1 MPTIENIEI
10 FVVTRDGGLV
20 SFLMI
25 NDDYLDAL
33 REFIDFINRQVGVY
47 MDAMAGFAGNKVR
60 MELQTARVRRRLPP
74 QKQNDGSSVV
84 VSSSLEDPSRP
95 NVILNRISRA
105 QDYVA
110 DNSEGGFN
118 EQQHTRA
125 IIVFIFA
132 YWDEEI
138 RPRLARAKRLSS
150 PNEIRVDALG
160 DLRLLR
166 GAIIHNKGILPTTS
180 HEKMKVMQ
188 DMFTA
193 NAEITVPRDTMHRL
207 FVGIK
212 QGIGQLIIDHIGA
225 RPGAPDVGQIK
236 DVSIQRIGPAGAS

>member
-1 MPTIENIEI
+1 
-10 FVVTRDGGLV
+10 V
-20 SFLMI
+20 SLPMV

-60 MELQTARVRRRLPP
+60 MELQTARIRRRSAP
-74 QKQNDGSSVV
+74 QIQSDGSSIVA
-84 VSSSLEDPSRP
+84 SSSLEDPSRP
-95 NVILNRISRA
+95 DVILSRIYRA

-138 RPRLARAKRLSS
+138 RPRLPRAKSFSS
-150 PNEIRVDALG
+150 PNDIRVDSLG

-166 GAIIHNKGILPTTS
+166 RAIIHNKGILSTKS

-188 DMFTA
+188 DMFTP
-193 NAEITVPRDTMHRL
+193 NAEISIPRDNMHRL

-212 QGIGQLIIDHIGA
+212 QGIGQRIVDHIGA

-236 DVSIQRIGPAGAS
+236 DVSIKRI

>member
-1 MPTIENIEI
+1 
-10 FVVTRDGGLV
+10 V
-20 SFLMI
+20 
-25 NDDYLDAL
+25 
-33 REFIDFINRQVGVY
+33 
-47 MDAMAGFAGNKVR
+47 
-60 MELQTARVRRRLPP
+60 RVRRRLSPE
-74 QKQNDGSSVV
+74 KQSDGSSIV
-84 VSSSLEDPSRP
+84 VSSSLEDPNRP
-95 NVILNRISRA
+95 DVILNRISRTE
-105 QDYVA
+105 DYIA

-166 GAIIHNKGILPTTS
+166 GAIIHNKGILS
-180 HEKMKVMQ
+180 RISYEKLKVMQ
-188 DMFTA
+188 DMFA
-193 NAEITVPRDTMHRL
+193 PNSEIRVPQDSMHRV

-212 QGIGQLIIDHIGA
+212 QGIGQLIIDHIGT
-225 RPGAPDVGQIK
+225 RPGAPAIGEIK
-236 DVSIQRIGPAGAS
+236 DVSIQRTGPAGRS